1 MLNSIQKFTNLFP
14 SGTKTFMC
22 ISLNIPPRSSS
33 GRQGRVSWSNN
44 LKYDDVA
51 WRTWF
56 WFCCHRRQL
65 FSSLFI
71 SQIICINLFFFGVFV
86 GVCVAGYSRSKN
98 EILELRLPLKLLA
111 DENKVKIR
119 TLVQTL
125 SLFFSRRRFRCYS
138 ELFLFAVVFRV
149 SAQNGILK
157 FPMVVSQTVRFAAS
171 HTSLEQGEFRPVL
184 DKLPL

>member
-1 MLNSIQKFTNLFP
+1 MWLEEHGSDFAVIGD
-14 SGTKTFMC
+14 S
-22 ISLNIPPRSSS
+22 
-33 GRQGRVSWSNN
+33 
-44 LKYDDVA
+44 
-51 WRTWF
+51 
-56 WFCCHRRQL
+56 
-65 FSSLFI
+65 FSALYLLAKSFVL
-71 SQIICINLFFFGVFV
+71 IIFFGVFV
-86 GVCVAGYSRSKN
+86 GVCVAGFSQSKN

>member
-1 MLNSIQKFTNLFP
+1 M
-14 SGTKTFMC
+14 
-22 ISLNIPPRSSS
+22 
-33 GRQGRVSWSNN
+33 
-44 LKYDDVA
+44 
-51 WRTWF
+51 
-56 WFCCHRRQL
+56 
-65 FSSLFI
+65 
-71 SQIICINLFFFGVFV
+71 FV
-86 GVCVAGYSRSKN
+86 GVCVAGYSQAKN

-138 ELFLFAVVFRV
+138 ELFLFAFVFRV

-157 FPMVVSQTVRFAAS
+157 FPMVVSQMVRFAAS